1 MKTFAARMFLIL
13 LAAILVPAAH
23 LSAQENGDL
32 VARVGSVPVT
42 KFELAREFQKI
53 LPLKGGFHGGVSR
66 DRQLEIRQEALDK
79 LVERALMVQW
89 AIDNELSVDNGEV
102 DAKIAKL
109 RERFKS
115 DEEFSKAAG
124 DEGIAGYRAA
134 LYRQLLAQK
143 AEQTAVEQKVSVP
156 EDRVRAHYD
165 ENKDRFMRPRQFRAS
180 HILIRVDPSSNKEER
195 EELRKKAEDLL
206 KRAKA
211 GEDFYNLAYYN
222 SDDRTKFV
230 GGDLG
235 YFHEGQT
242 VKPFEQALLKLKPGE
257 ISDLVRTRFG
267 FHIIKLVE
275 VNEPRQL
282 TYEEMQ
288 GKIRQQFEKEEREKI
303 RSEWLAGL
311 RKAYKV
317 DIFLK

>member
-1 MKTFAARMFLIL
+1 MKIYVARLLPVLLGVVLLFPFAS
-13 LAAILVPAAH
+13 V
-23 LSAQENGDL
+23 AQQQDNL
-32 VARVGSVPVT
+32 VARVGNVPVT

-66 DRQLEIRQEALDK
+66 ERQLEIRQEALDK

-89 AIDNELSVDNGEV
+89 AIDNELSVDNRVIDE
-102 DAKIAKL
+102 KIAKL
-109 RERFKS
+109 RERYPS
-115 DEEFSKAAG
+115 EEEFEKAAG
-124 DEGIAGYRAA
+124 DEGVAGYRAA

-143 AEQTAVEQKVSVP
+143 AEQEAVEKKVEVP
-156 EDRVRAHYD
+156 EEKVRAYYD

-180 HILIRVDPSSNKEER
+180 HILIRVDPASNKQER
-195 EELRKKAEDLL
+195 EKLKQKAEDLL
-206 KRAKA
+206 RRARA

-222 SDDRTKFV
+222 SDDRSKYV

-242 VKPFEQALLKLKPGE
+242 VKPFEEALLKLKPGE

-267 FHIIKLVE
+267 YHIIKLVE

-282 TYEEMQ
+282 TYDEM
-288 GKIRQQFEKEEREKI
+288 KDKLRQQFEKEERDRI
-303 RSEWLAGL
+303 RKEWLDSL
-311 RKAYKV
+311 RSKYKV
-317 DIFLK
+317 DVFLK

>member
-13 LAAILVPAAH
+13 LAAILVPATH
-23 LSAQENGDL
+23 LAAQENGDL

-109 RERFKS
+109 RESYKS

-143 AEQTAVEQKVSVP
+143 AEQAAVEQKVSVP
-156 EDRVRAHYD
+156 EDRVKAYYD

-195 EELRKKAEDLL
+195 EELQKKAEDLL
-206 KRAKA
+206 KRARA